1 MCLPSIKNVTSATPV
16 AVSAATSLQI
26 FIFFGLVLM
35 FVQIKPNANK
45 SISNE
50 TRSEI
55 NVLQNK
61 YDKINVFA
69 TERVAS
75 NKINWCRR
83 ISRMCDVVL
92 IKIHGHESCEASL
105 WNVWKALVALDV
117 WVYGCACVC
126 VCECGTFSISKGVL
140 FIFSFFPCVFTFNV
154 IYLRFSCP
162 PKLLR
167 SFLLCNPSSLSHR
180 PLL

>member
-1 MCLPSIKNVTSATPV
+1 MWH
-16 AVSAATSLQI
+16 LQHLWLCQPQHP
-26 FIFFGLVLM
+26 FKFSFFFGLVLM

-105 WNVWKALVALDV
+105 WNVWKALVAVDV

-126 VCECGTFSISKGVL
+126 VCVSAARLAFQKAYCLFFRFSLVFSHSML
-140 FIFSFFPCVFTFNV
+140 FICVFPALQNSYDLFSFVTQVHFPTD
-154 IYLRFSCP
+154 RFCS
-162 PKLLR
+162 
-167 SFLLCNPSSLSHR
+167 
-180 PLL
+180 